1 MWGGEDPIDC
11 ERQGLEN
18 VCMSEWKN
26 TFGSIIGQRIVIN
39 EANVLDYVRIVEK
52 LGNSVIEFISSS
64 KSVLLEGYNE

>member
-1 MWGGEDPIDC
+1 MKDKARKTSICP
-11 ERQGLEN
+11 
-18 VCMSEWKN
+18 WKK
-26 TFGSIIGQRIVIN
+26 TFGSNIGQRIVIN